1 MIEIVDNLRGLGEL
15 EEPWQQLGQSFP
27 SLFLQFE
34 WFYQSAVAFAG
45 TDSLRVF
52 VLREDDGTA
61 SAIAPLLLLNARFSS
76 SLVFIGSKQLFEPCG
91 FLYRNQESLEG
102 LVDAIVKFGIPLDLN
117 RLSLTLPDGPAVVAA
132 TKRKG
137 FVIQKPELPA
147 LWLPVSGDFEIYEK
161 SLGSSRRQRLRRALR
176 RAEEFGSIQFEIA
189 KVSVERVPEFM
200 EILGAVELLSWKGK
214 QGTAL
219 TQDSSRHH
227 FFYGYAEKMAR
238 LGRLVF
244 GCLRIAG
251 QPVAVQ
257 IGVIFNDTLWVLK
270 IGFDQNFA
278 PCSPGVL
285 LMHRFVRFAF
295 DERLQAVEFAGHYE
309 NWLEIWSKKV
319 HKYGTLLSM
328 PFSLKGVSFCADR
341 ALALAKRQIS
351 GQIVGKKREYEA

>member
-1 MIEIVDNLRGLGEL
+1 MIEIVDNLSGLSEL
-15 EEPWQQLGQSFP
+15 EEPWKKLGQSFP

-34 WFYQSAVAFAG
+34 WFYQAAISFAG

-52 VLREDDGTA
+52 VLREDDGVV
-61 SAIAPLLLLNARFSS
+61 SALAPFLLLNDRFSS
-76 SLVFIGSKQLFEPCG
+76 SLVFIGYKQLFEPCG
-91 FLYRNQESLEG
+91 FLYRNQDSLER
-102 LVDAIVKFGIPLDLN
+102 LADAIVNFGIPLDLN
-117 RLSLTLPDGPAVVAA
+117 RLSLTSPDGPAVVAA
-132 TKRKG
+132 AKRKG
-137 FVIQKPELPA
+137 FVRQKPELPA
-147 LWLPVSGDFEIYEK
+147 LWLPVSGDFETYEK

-176 RAEEFGSIQFEIA
+176 RAEEFGSIQFEMT
-189 KVSVERVPEFM
+189 KVSVEQVPEVI
-200 EILGAVELLSWKGK
+200 EILGGVELLSWKGK

-219 TQDSSRHH
+219 TQDSSRWQ
-227 FFYGYAEKMAR
+227 FFYGYAEKMAQ
-238 LGRLVF
+238 LGCLVF

-257 IGVIFNDTLWVLK
+257 IAVIFNDTLWVLK

-319 HKYGTLLSM
+319 HKYGTLLSV
-328 PFSLKGVSFCADR
+328 PLSIKGVSFCAVR
-341 ALALAKRQIS
+341 ALALVKRQFS
-351 GQIVGKKREYEA
+351 GQIVSKKREYEA